1 MNIQFNSPKEMARTG
16 VEWFVLLVL
25 VALALRFVLRL
36 FGADGAG
43 SGFVPWLYDSTAAL
57 LQPFRGI
64 FSDVAMRS
72 KYVLEFQTLFAMVAY
87 MVVGNV
93 AEGLVDKWGPRK

>member
-1 MNIQFNSPKEMARTG
+1 MNVNFNNPREMAKQA
-16 VEWFVLLVL
+16 VMWFVMLVV

-36 FGADGAG
+36 FGAEGAG
-43 SGFVPWLYDSTAAL
+43 NGFVPWLYDSTGVL
-57 LQPFRGI
+57 LQPFRGV
-64 FSDVAMRS
+64 FADTAVRS

-93 AEGLVDKWGPRK
+93 AMGVVDRWSAKR